1 MEEVPVVDRF
11 LTYLCLRLAIIQ
23 GVSIKSLSDIEVDME
38 RYALYGTI
46 ILFLQDMDMYSSEGI
61 IDGLGSLRRGD
72 KVPRAAQ
79 SIGMTAHPVRVPSIL
94 GIWTI

>member
-1 MEEVPVVDRF
+1 
-11 LTYLCLRLAIIQ
+11 
-23 GVSIKSLSDIEVDME
+23 ME

-72 KVPRAAQ
+72 KVPRAA
-79 SIGMTAHPVRVPSIL
+79 
-94 GIWTI
+94 